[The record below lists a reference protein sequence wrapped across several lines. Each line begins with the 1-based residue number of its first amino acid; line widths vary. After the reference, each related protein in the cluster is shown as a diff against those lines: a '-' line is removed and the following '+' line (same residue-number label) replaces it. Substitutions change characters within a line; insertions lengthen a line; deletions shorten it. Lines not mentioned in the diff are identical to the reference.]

1 MMAKNRFKSKLETVG
16 EWKNATD
23 PFARERTVAD
33 AKVLRPSE
41 AVTITVTAG
50 QVLEL
55 DALRQQAEDK

>member
-1 MMAKNRFKSKLETVG
+1 MAKNRFKSKLETVG

-23 PFARERTVAD
+23 PFARPALVAE
-33 AKVLRPSE
+33 ARLLRPSE
-41 AVTITVTAG
+41 GIKITVTAG